1 MNIKEHKKYV
11 QNAFVRLARDK
22 IPSVEN
28 PDGSSSNTRIP
39 PLMTCI
45 SISKEDIFKYLF
57 LSV

>member
-45 SISKEDIFKYLF
+45 SIS
-57 LSV
+57 